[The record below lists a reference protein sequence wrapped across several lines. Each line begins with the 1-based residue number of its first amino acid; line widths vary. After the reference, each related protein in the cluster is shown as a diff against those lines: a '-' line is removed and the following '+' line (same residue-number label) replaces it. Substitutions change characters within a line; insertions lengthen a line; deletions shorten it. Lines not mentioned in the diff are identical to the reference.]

1 MGNTVRRQP
10 ISFGIPNAPDYKYLN
25 ITSFKGMDI
34 TDNPLKADY
43 STASDVLNLY
53 VDENNALTTRP
64 RLEKTNDWFTTITNF
79 ESVLHVYKLSDG
91 LLFQIKTTSGVSLY
105 IKKPGS
111 NPESVTIT
119 SGITLGQNKMAVLE
133 KDSYI
138 YVMDTNGYYY
148 IDENVLRTVQDS
160 SLVYI
165 PTTQTG
171 TVDSSGVTVYDN
183 EPDNLLSAYYKID
196 YAWNMN
202 SDPKEALTGNYSV
215 DYKFR
220 KYYRKI
226 FTDIIGTTGV
236 AQVVSIVNV
245 FSNGYYIIASRFANT
260 EYYGK
265 LVTISGDEITVGS
278 EKILV
283 SGASASDTYY
293 FRCSPGGDKILI
305 IKKSGEILSFR
316 VTDFDGSNSWGT
328 SYMNIG
334 SYTLSS
340 FSSKHGSNQ
349 NWFHVSDTGNDV
361 FLIFSDSTKVYLY
374 QYTYGAS
381 WTSKKLFEKTIQT
394 SDISPDAN
402 FKINTDYTKIVVYD
416 NQINTKVYYISDLT
430 DTTPTIT
437 TISINNP
444 QINNHYAG
452 DNWVFTN
459 DLMSYYAVHFRNKK
473 VVFGKLNGNSYDE
486 KTTLISDSVLKYDNV
501 FDVVI
506 DDNNDLLMVCGTI
519 YEDYYQS
526 RYKRIKGVCKIHES
540 SNYLLYPVDLLVDRY
555 DSAFLI
561 DQKGNLC
568 VNCNDGYV
576 TFCNV
581 DTSLIYNLSVK
592 FKKSSYE
599 SLKDFPNVLRFQNN
613 WWFYGNKNKTWHTAN
628 NDPTYIPENAYDYLG
643 VSDDDITDAV
653 LAGQNTAIFFK
664 KDHFYVVS
672 PVTLSDG
679 SVDYPAVEA
688 KGVIG
693 SIATNAAMV
702 SPYKERPLYVGYDG
716 IYSLQQLAYV
726 QSSDHVSVMMSKSIE
741 PRISKEPNLSQ
752 ALSVGKLYWS
762 IFAVPATKIFMDGSQ
777 TPETHCYVFDD
788 RSDSWYYWTLPIDLV
803 AIWLDKNE
811 VYCCAKNGKLYTL
824 KTTDIVNKYN
834 DTVTDYYDDEE
845 QIIEWRW
852 VSQILPMNTINYRKR
867 LINTTFIMTD
877 TDSLDHYGLTYK
889 FRVYR
894 KLANESNPTTISNSM
909 NYVTSVTKKTS
920 ISRFNFLQLELSNI
934 PNNLSENKLRII
946 GLSFKYVLLEMN

>member
-64 RLEKTNDWFTTITNF
+64 RLEKTNDWFTTIPNF

-105 IKKPGS
+105 VKKPGYT
-111 NPESVTIT
+111 PESVTIT
-119 SGITLGQNKMAVLE
+119 SGITLSENKMAVLE

-138 YVMDTNGYYY
+138 YVMDTDGYYVIEY
-148 IDENVLRTVQDS
+148 TDTYNLDS
-160 SLVYI
+160 VYSSDNTYV
-165 PTTQTG
+165 PDVYTG
-171 TVDSSGVTVYDN
+171 TIDSTGITTNDY
-183 EPDNLLSAYYKID
+183 EPFNTLTTKYNKLYAWDLNTDPEKALLNNRGID
-196 YAWNMN
+196 Y
-202 SDPKEALTGNYSV
+202 L
-215 DYKFR
+215 FR
-220 KYYRKI
+220 KKTNRDFQYSKVLSSFDGGFIVTEVVDAGVQGEQLKYRKI
-226 FTDIIGTTGV
+226 
-236 AQVVSIVNV
+236 
-245 FSNGYYIIASRFANT
+245 
-260 EYYGK
+260 
-265 LVTISGDEITVGS
+265 
-278 EKILV
+278 
-283 SGASASDTYY
+283 
-293 FRCSPGGDKILI
+293 
-305 IKKSGEILSFR
+305 
-316 VTDFDGSNSWGT
+316 
-328 SYMNIG
+328 
-334 SYTLSS
+334 YT
-340 FSSKHGSNQ
+340 N
-349 NWFHVSDTGNDV
+349 NDV
-361 FLIFSDSTKVYLY
+361 VEGPAYTIARPFDADQGEAIGQNDVDWVVFLGAPGQNREYTRIRGVREDARTREYSIPSGYGIEDVWLTKDPFVLFGLIRKRDDNLIDHYNLCKFEYDGANWTQTTYPEFTIEAGDNYL
-374 QYTYGAS
+374 QYGC
-381 WTSKKLFEKTIQT
+381 
-394 SDISPDAN
+394 
-402 FKINTDYTKIVVYD
+402 KIACNSDYTKILVYGTKFCKIYTNFD
-416 NQINTKVYYISDLT
+416 STVTVGDVNITHINSYIKAKDIIFNEDLSVYYI
-430 DTTPTIT
+430 
-437 TISINNP
+437 INSGNT
-444 QINNHYAG
+444 A
-452 DNWVFTN
+452 
-459 DLMSYYAVHFRNKK
+459 REK
-473 VVFGKLNGNSYDE
+473 VVIGKINTSGGYDE
-486 KTTLISDSVLKYDNV
+486 KQLSTPEGAV
-501 FDVVI
+501 
-506 DDNNDLLMVCGTI
+506 GTI
-519 YEDYYQS
+519 TLGSVTKDTLVYTVVTPVGDTSAREY
-526 RYKRIKGVCKIHES
+526 RVCKTNEQTSIILYDVLDELDTTFGYGSLYKNGSLYLTKYNSTPSRATRYNGLGTRHYYVDES
-540 SNYLLYPVDLLVDRY
+540 VHFNLRVTYTSEDRELL
-555 DSAFLI
+555 
-561 DQKGNLC
+561 N
-568 VNCNDGYV
+568 N
-576 TFCNV
+576 
-581 DTSLIYNLSVK
+581 
-592 FKKSSYE
+592 
-599 SLKDFPNVLRFQNN
+599 FPNVLRFQNN

-716 IYSLQQLAYV
+716 VYSLQQLAYV

-762 IFAVPATKIFMDGSQ
+762 MFAVPATKTFMDGSQ

-788 RSDSWYYWTLPIDLV
+788 RSDSWYYWTLPIDLA

-811 VYCCAKNGKLYTL
+811 VYCCAKNGKIYTL